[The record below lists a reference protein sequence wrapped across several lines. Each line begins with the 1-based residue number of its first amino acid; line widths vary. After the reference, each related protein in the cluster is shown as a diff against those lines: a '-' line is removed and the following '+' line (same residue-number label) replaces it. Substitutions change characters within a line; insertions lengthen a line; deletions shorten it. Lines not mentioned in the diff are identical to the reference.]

1 MTRILRSLLALAL
14 LAGPALADKVTS
26 VVLTTAVNSISVPT
40 DGYQVATVTIS
51 AASGSPDGTAI
62 IYVDG
67 KSMGTGGTYATP
79 TAVKVFRGPVAG
91 NLRVV
96 LAGNST
102 GTVNVELRLK

>member
-1 MTRILRSLLALAL
+1 MKRILRALLALAL
-14 LAGPALADKVTS
+14 FAPPAFADKVTS
-26 VVLTTAVNSISVPT
+26 VVLTTAANSISVPT
-40 DGYQVATVTIS
+40 DGYQVATVAIS
-51 AASGSPDGTAI
+51 AATGTPDGTAI

-79 TAVKVFRGPVAG
+79 TTVKVFRGPVAG

>member
-1 MTRILRSLLALAL
+1 MTRILRFLLALAL
-14 LAGPALADKVTS
+14 VAGPALADKVTS
-26 VVLTTAVNSISVPT
+26 VVLTTAANSISVPT
-40 DGYQVATVTIS
+40 DGYHVATVTIS

-79 TAVKVFRGPVAG
+79 TTVKVFRGPVAG

-96 LAGNST
+96 LSGNST